1 MMKMINP
8 TAPLNSEAD
17 ARTAARA
24 SAVSIFIGVV
34 MGLITVVMLM
44 NGGLAEME
52 AAMKAQSAG
61 DPNVAGMTGAM
72 AQGALYFTIFLVVLQ
87 LILGFVQW
95 AKPNIVLP
103 ILFLILVVYGLGS
116 TALGMMMMDESMPR
130 TSMNTPAMTAFTI
143 VVLLIQALLHVVGI
157 RGASALNKFR
167 QNPPADQMVV

>member
-1 MMKMINP
+1 MMNP

-24 SAVSIFIGVV
+24 SAISIFIGVV
-34 MGLITVVMLM
+34 MGVITVLMLM

-52 AAMKAQSAG
+52 AAMQAQAAP
-61 DPNVAGMTGAM
+61 DPQTAGMAGAM
-72 AQGALYFTIFLVVLQ
+72 MQGALYFTIFLVVLQ

-95 AKPNIVLP
+95 ARPNIVIP
-103 ILFLILVVYGLGS
+103 ILFLVLIVYGLGS
-116 TALGMMMMDESMPR
+116 TALGMMMAGDAAVPQ

-157 RGASALNKFR
+157 RGASALNRFR
-167 QNPPADQMVV
+167 RGEVVGV

>member
-1 MMKMINP
+1 MMTMINP

-24 SAVSIFIGVV
+24 SAISIFIGVV
-34 MGLITVVMLM
+34 MGLITVVMFM
-44 NGGLAEME
+44 NGGLAEMQS
-52 AAMKAQSAG
+52 AMKAQTAG
-61 DPNVAGMTGAM
+61 DPRTAGMAGAM

-95 AKPNIVLP
+95 AKPNIVIP

-116 TALGMMMMDESMPR
+116 TLLGMMAASDAMPQ
-130 TSMNTPAMTAFTI
+130 TTMNTPAMMAFTI
-143 VVLLIQALLHVVGI
+143 VVLLIQALLHIVGI

-167 QNPPADQMVV
+167 QNAPADQMVV